1 MNSKI
6 YFYIVFI
13 GLIIPLSACTQTKQA
28 EQTLFDVLA
37 NKKEVFYF
45 QDEFG
50 GKKGTTYN
58 LENILNVKVPSS
70 EFVIVNEK
78 NSAQSYDGF
87 LAESEGDQNYDE
99 NQPDLSLRKIEPL
112 YQSEQSNFIMH
123 KNNGKGDYFVVA
135 MNNKNNMPLVINF
148 KTGLTNDIAIQFVFN
163 GITGQLD
170 EYLYEETESISSG
183 GLDSHISYKLI
194 AEKLYVYN
202 KSIRKVER
210 NLNQVDKDLI
220 LKKANILKDIVT
232 NLWYLYKK
240 CPTVNFEITLNKPS
254 ITKSIDSLMIFYK
267 NTGVIDRNEI
277 AVWNTFDKNK
287 IQIVYSINKAG
298 LDTYKKIKMYGLR
311 KIRGEVKDDRIT
323 SGIEGILRNNI
334 SCNNPTYRC
343 LQRVASK
350 DIGIIIENGKV
361 ISIYD

>member
-13 GLIIPLSACTQTKQA
+13 GLIIPFSACTQTKQA

-45 QDEFG
+45 QDDFG
-50 GKKGTTYN
+50 DEKGPAYK
-58 LENILNVKVPSS
+58 LDDILNIKIPTS
-70 EFVIVNEK
+70 EFLIFNKK
-78 NSAQSYDGF
+78 NAN
-87 LAESEGDQNYDE
+87 QNYSVETVDGDE
-99 NQPDLSLRKIEPL
+99 YYSEDDPDLGLKKLEPL

-148 KTGLTNDIAIQFVFN
+148 KTGITNDIAIQFVFN
-163 GITGQLD
+163 DVTGQLD
-170 EYLYEETESISSG
+170 EYFYQESEAISSG
-183 GLDSHISYKLI
+183 GLDPHISYKFI

-220 LKKANILKDIVT
+220 LNKANILKRIVT

-240 CPTVNFEITLNKPS
+240 CPTVNFEITLNKSS
-254 ITKSIDSLMIFYK
+254 ITKSIDSLMAFYK
-267 NTGVIDRNEI
+267 NTGVIDGNKMPI
-277 AVWNTFDKNK
+277 WNTFDKNK
-287 IQIVYSINKAG
+287 MQIIFSISKEG
-298 LDTYKKIKMYGLR
+298 LNTQKKMKLYGLR
-311 KIRGEVKDDRIT
+311 KLRGEVRDDRIT

-334 SCNNPTYRC
+334 SYNNPTYRC
-343 LQRVASK
+343 LKRFASK
-350 DIGIIIENGKV
+350 DIGIVIENGKV